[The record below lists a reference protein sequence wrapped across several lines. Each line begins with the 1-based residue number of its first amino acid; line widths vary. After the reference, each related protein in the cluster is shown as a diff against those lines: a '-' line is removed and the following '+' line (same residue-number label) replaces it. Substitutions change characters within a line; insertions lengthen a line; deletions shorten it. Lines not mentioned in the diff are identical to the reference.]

1 MNLEQAV
8 GADYHISSLFSVYRA
23 VGEGGGGGDVDLG
36 LGYRRW
42 QLWMKVL
49 DQK

>member
-23 VGEGGGGGDVDLG
+23 VGNNNPT
-36 LGYRRW
+36 
-42 QLWMKVL
+42 
-49 DQK
+49 